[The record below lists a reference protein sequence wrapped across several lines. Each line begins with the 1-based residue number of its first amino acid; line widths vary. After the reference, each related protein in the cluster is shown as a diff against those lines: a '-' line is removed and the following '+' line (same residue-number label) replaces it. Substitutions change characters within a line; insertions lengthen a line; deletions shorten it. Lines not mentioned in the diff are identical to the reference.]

1 MQKDHDAIEELIE
14 TSYLLGKSEQEI
26 REDLAHFVGLC
37 RKTLSTQ
44 VQDKKKMNVLAAK
57 LNRIKEEVLADRTM
71 LPKQAERVWADGTA
85 MSATEWLAERTARN
99 KRLVLRAIEE
109 CDPQLVALIQKERF
123 GEPAHSFDAAHG
135 KRPIIADARNT
146 LRSNRRKLLFLKIA
160 YIIAVI
166 GVFLLVALTIQV
178 GR

>member
-37 RKTLSTQ
+37 RKVLSTH

-57 LNRIKEEVLADRTM
+57 LNRIKEDVLAGKNVPLGKEDR
-71 LPKQAERVWADGTA
+71 LWADGTA
-85 MSATEWLAERTARN
+85 MSATEWLAERAARN
-99 KRLVLRAIEE
+99 KRLVLKAIGE

-123 GEPAHSFDAAHG
+123 GEAAYSFDPAQG

-146 LRSNRRKLLFLKIA
+146 LRSSKRKLLFFKIA
-160 YIIAVI
+160 YVIAVI
-166 GVFLLVALTIQV
+166 GVFLLVALTI
-178 GR
+178 R

>member
-1 MQKDHDAIEELIE
+1 MQKVRDAIEELIE

-37 RKTLSTQ
+37 RKTLSTH
-44 VQDKKKMNVLAAK
+44 VQDKQKMNVLAAK

-71 LPKQAERVWADGTA
+71 LPNQAERVWADGTA

-99 KRLVLRAIEE
+99 KRLMLKAIGE

-123 GEPAHSFDAAHG
+123 GEAAHSFDAAQDR
-135 KRPIIADARNT
+135 RPIIADARNT
-146 LRSNRRKLLFLKIA
+146 LRTNKRKLLFLKIA
-160 YIIAVI
+160 YVIAAI

>member
-37 RKTLSTQ
+37 RKVLGAH
-44 VQDKKKMNVLAAK
+44 VQDKKKTNVLAAK
-57 LNRIKEEVLADRTM
+57 MNRIKEEVLADRTM
-71 LPKQAERVWADGTA
+71 LPNQADRLRADGTA
-85 MSATEWLAERTARN
+85 MSSTEWLAERTARN
-99 KRLVLRAIEE
+99 KRLVLKAIGE

-123 GEPAHSFDAAHG
+123 GEPAHSFDPTQG

-146 LRSNRRKLLFLKIA
+146 LRTNKRKLLFLKIA

-166 GVFLLVALTIQV
+166 GVFLLVALTI
-178 GR
+178 R